1 MLPLSTRHGPADP
14 TEATTRTVHEH
25 EIDGGPI
32 SIAGIT
38 DSGRWL
44 RARMESA
51 PVRVLTAAL
60 ALVGKS
66 VLVLATVVCLL
77 SIGGAMLF
85 AFPVLVPLHWLAAR
99 NSGPVGAGGWAAA
112 PCSSCGH
119 ERTASP
125 ARPLPECHQARRGPV
140 DDGASEQVFSG
151 GRYWSRTSGLCRVKA
166 ALYR

>member
-99 NSGPVGAGGWAAA
+99 NSGPVGAGGWAVLAGLSLFEAGWMLSYAA
-112 PCSSCGH
+112 TGTEVPSAVAGIALGTGGAVLLLWA
-119 ERTASP
+119 RADRFARASL
-125 ARPLPECHQARRGPV
+125 A
-140 DDGASEQVFSG
+140 
-151 GRYWSRTSGLCRVKA
+151 
-166 ALYR
+166 